1 MSPAKLQALDRV
13 RLVDRIIEQLRD
25 MILDGSLPPGTRLV
39 QEKLAAD
46 LAVSRTPLR
55 EALRVLEQDG
65 LVSLS
70 ASSSA
75 AVVIELDEHDVR
87 ELYEVREVLDGLAA
101 RLAAEA
107 GHPPE
112 AFKALDRCVEII
124 LSASDPFDTRRFVKA
139 HTEFHVGIVH
149 LARNRRLTQ
158 LIPMIRMSS
167 QMLYPSLR
175 RQPDRM
181 LESAHEHATIL
192 EAIRSGDG
200 GESERLARA
209 HIRAAM
215 VSWMSSPEPGKV

>member
-87 ELYEVREVLDGLAA
+87 ELYEIREVLDGL
-101 RLAAEA
+101 
-107 GHPPE
+107 
-112 AFKALDRCVEII
+112 
-124 LSASDPFDTRRFVKA
+124 
-139 HTEFHVGIVH
+139 
-149 LARNRRLTQ
+149 
-158 LIPMIRMSS
+158 
-167 QMLYPSLR
+167 
-175 RQPDRM
+175 
-181 LESAHEHATIL
+181 
-192 EAIRSGDG
+192 
-200 GESERLARA
+200 
-209 HIRAAM
+209 
-215 VSWMSSPEPGKV
+215 